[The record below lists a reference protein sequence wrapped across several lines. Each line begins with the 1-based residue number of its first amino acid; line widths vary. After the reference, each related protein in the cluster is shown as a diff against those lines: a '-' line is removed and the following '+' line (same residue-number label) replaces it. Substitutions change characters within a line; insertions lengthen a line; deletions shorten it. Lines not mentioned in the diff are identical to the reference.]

1 MNMFD
6 RWKNN
11 LNMCANKL
19 LPSARSTC
27 CGTYSDID
35 LYTPR
40 WVGEVEWADVLSE
53 YRGERLTFAQ
63 NKARCEDWGRSECHD
78 PQRLGSMS
86 QLSGQCLHRMSC
98 ADVVSGRDT
107 HPSERAWLW
116 TSSHCD
122 IQVKVNHDGEIK

>member
-6 RWKNN
+6 RWNN
-11 LNMCANKL
+11 KLNMCANKL